1 MPRLNSTKSQKNSE
15 LSCNGIN
22 EVWIKTVHG
31 QFRFRLQK
39 YLIEKKRTNYLEMT
53 GQLEAGYIS
62 PRLQELCGYYSN
74 RLSYEEVAL
83 LIERVSGSRLLSD
96 QKISKIVSDKAL
108 QLSQEIHK
116 EATEILDRTDIELV
130 EVNPKVDIYNSEAPE
145 ILLFD
150 DGIQVKE
157 QKSHRQ
163 PKVKL
168 GEKFDSKSAH
178 KSQNKSVIID
188 IVMLQKAHRKFEYI
202 AAPIDEHGQDL
213 LSLANIVKAQIIK
226 EYGSE
231 TAPLDLVAI
240 TDGAKVIRQRLV
252 TIFGP
257 AVVVILDWYHLC
269 KKLRGLMSMIAIN
282 KIEKSQHL
290 KFLLSQLWQGKTAT
304 ALEYLRNFAVVKNQ
318 DKWQEL
324 IGYLEKHQ
332 SEIIDYN
339 RRSRAGKTIG
349 SGQVEKGVDLTVG
362 SRQKHRGMSW
372 SPKGSKAL
380 CLLKVAELNGQWQQ
394 LWFPAQS
401 S

>member
-1 MPRLNSTKSQKNSE
+1 M
-15 LSCNGIN
+15 N

-31 QFRFRLQK
+31 RFQFRLQK
-39 YLIEKKRTNYLEMT
+39 YLTGKKRTNYLELT
-53 GQLEAGYIS
+53 QQLSAGYIS

-74 RLSYEEVAL
+74 RMSYEEVAL
-83 LIERVSGSRLLSD
+83 LVERVSGSRLLSD
-96 QKISKIVSDKAL
+96 QKISQIVRDQAM
-108 QLSQEIHK
+108 QLSQEMHK
-116 EATEILDRTDIELV
+116 EAREILDKIDIELI
-130 EVNPKVDIYNSEAPE
+130 EVNPKVDIYNPDLPE

-150 DGIQVKE
+150 DGIQVKG
-157 QKSHRQ
+157 QKSSRQ
-163 PKVKL
+163 PKAKQ
-168 GEKFDSKSAH
+168 GEEPESKSAQKFH
-178 KSQNKSVIID
+178 NQRVITD
-188 IVMLQKAHRKFEYI
+188 LVMLQKAEQKFEYI
-202 AAPIDEHGQDL
+202 TAPIERHGQDL
-213 LSLANIVKAQIIK
+213 LSLADMVKAQVIK
-226 EYGSE
+226 EYGSG

-252 TIFGP
+252 KVFGTG
-257 AVVVILDWYHLC
+257 VVVILDWYHLC

-282 KIEKSQHL
+282 KVEKSQRL
-290 KFLLSQLWQGKTAT
+290 KFLLSHLWQGKTAIS
-304 ALEYLRNFAVVKNQ
+304 LEYLRNHVVVKNQ

-324 IGYLEKHQ
+324 IDYLSKHQ
-332 SEIIDYN
+332 SEIIDYD

-401 S
+401 A